1 MAERKE
7 QNLGEPQ
14 PERKLSPEEE
24 ENEVIKK
31 ILSYLDKVLEEIET
45 NKDRLEDKEYQK
57 RVEQIGLLKIQAENR
72 EYNSLW
78 MEDPQN
84 RGKLEMVL
92 LLWLEEERDK
102 AKKAKDKVKAKELS
116 ELYEEAF
123 DQWSLSFIRE
133 KDEFK
138 ARFQQRKNVKEPR
151 KFKSIVREL
160 LSKKEKEIK
169 DKNEIQTRIDEM
181 KKRIFSKPLEQGRS
195 IYLYQEILYK
205 EYSPEILSEKI
216 EILKEILQQERENGR
231 GKLKDTIEEIK
242 RSPAGNEY
250 FVDGS
255 VAYLPEK
262 GKAFFIGDIHGDP
275 AAVASIVKQTQFIE
289 SMEKGEK
296 DIFLVFLGDY
306 TDRGRDDIL
315 AMTEIIDLKLHYPK
329 NVILLRGNHEEVSTG
344 WRYGLLRNLICAYGK
359 KRGKKLFLDY
369 MIATEKMPGILVT
382 ANGIVGVHGGIPN
395 QDIKSLKDLNNEN
408 FLYQMRWNDPVE
420 NIKERIGSCRGD
432 KLTGFGRDP
441 FNRFMEAIGGNVM
454 IRGHQAKREGA
465 CLIFDRK
472 LATIFSNGTE
482 KSPYTGY
489 PKVDAKFAKLELD
502 HPKEVFQQSDFI
514 SVDYLPLT
522 ENKEILS
529 QPEEE
534 PSPEEG
540 KENRPQEEGL
550 DHMTNEDL
558 CYMIA
563 AGLGSE
569 TEQAWQELLRR
580 GPTDDDLRQLIGP
593 ARDYT
598 PLSIVKQAARK
609 LLEREPPNEDLCRII
624 VAEADQ
630 SIAEEA
636 WQKLSERG
644 PTDDD
649 LRDIISGAF
658 LYEAPPSIKKQA
670 SQELLKREPPN
681 DDLCCI
687 IVANAG
693 QPIAEEAWQKLSE
706 RGAINKDLCHV
717 IGVNADHSVDQ
728 SIAEQ
733 AWQELLEQGPTY
745 DDLWDIIN
753 SSHVPPSIKEQA
765 QKLYYL
771 GEPQPE
777 QELSP
782 EEKKEREI
790 QELALGYLNKLSEKL
805 ENKREK
811 TKDKSERRL
820 LQEKI
825 KRLDL
830 FMGQVQRREYFSVEV
845 EGHKSDSVYDFFEKV
860 YEEGKKEGKELK
872 KIKEIIDG
880 LNSDYIREKFDQEK
894 RDILEKSF
902 RQYLI
907 EEGEIKEKET
917 EPEIEAEGI
926 LGERAIQEIL
936 NNPDVTKETD
946 PEKRKEKIAYY
957 IFQERIKQGKGV
969 AHLDNRFGKFN
980 ENSAKAYRDWDWY
993 NAAMLLEREKKESRP
1008 ISGPKTESEPIPI
1021 SKPEPPPE
1029 PSIEPTPEPT
1039 EEPPKPE
1046 PVELPEEPE
1055 KKGKKRKGKTWGFI
1069 KERLKGF
1076 FTIGFWEFHQAEKF
1090 RSVTRKVGKKIAKQE
1105 RLLKK
1110 KEELKESSKKELEK
1124 MGLSGPVLEQA
1135 LSQIEDKRIKDN
1147 ERVVDLIV
1155 KNARKK

>member
-1 MAERKE
+1 MPERKE

-14 PERKLSPEEE
+14 PEQELSPE
-24 ENEVIKK
+24 
-31 ILSYLDKVLEEIET
+31 
-45 NKDRLEDKEYQK
+45 
-57 RVEQIGLLKIQAENR
+57 G
-72 EYNSLW
+72 
-78 MEDPQN
+78 
-84 RGKLEMVL
+84 
-92 LLWLEEERDK
+92 
-102 AKKAKDKVKAKELS
+102 
-116 ELYEEAF
+116 
-123 DQWSLSFIRE
+123 
-133 KDEFK
+133 
-138 ARFQQRKNVKEPR
+138 
-151 KFKSIVREL
+151 
-160 LSKKEKEIK
+160 
-169 DKNEIQTRIDEM
+169 
-181 KKRIFSKPLEQGRS
+181 
-195 IYLYQEILYK
+195 
-205 EYSPEILSEKI
+205 
-216 EILKEILQQERENGR
+216 
-231 GKLKDTIEEIK
+231 
-242 RSPAGNEY
+242 
-250 FVDGS
+250 
-255 VAYLPEK
+255 
-262 GKAFFIGDIHGDP
+262 
-275 AAVASIVKQTQFIE
+275 
-289 SMEKGEK
+289 
-296 DIFLVFLGDY
+296 
-306 TDRGRDDIL
+306 
-315 AMTEIIDLKLHYPK
+315 
-329 NVILLRGNHEEVSTG
+329 
-344 WRYGLLRNLICAYGK
+344 
-359 KRGKKLFLDY
+359 
-369 MIATEKMPGILVT
+369 
-382 ANGIVGVHGGIPN
+382 
-395 QDIKSLKDLNNEN
+395 
-408 FLYQMRWNDPVE
+408 
-420 NIKERIGSCRGD
+420 
-432 KLTGFGRDP
+432 
-441 FNRFMEAIGGNVM
+441 
-454 IRGHQAKREGA
+454 
-465 CLIFDRK
+465 
-472 LATIFSNGTE
+472 
-482 KSPYTGY
+482 
-489 PKVDAKFAKLELD
+489 
-502 HPKEVFQQSDFI
+502 
-514 SVDYLPLT
+514 
-522 ENKEILS
+522 
-529 QPEEE
+529 
-534 PSPEEG
+534 G

-558 CYMIA
+558 CYMIG
-563 AGLGSE
+563 AGLDDSE

-580 GPTDDDLRQLIGP
+580 GPTNEDLRQLIGP
-593 ARDYT
+593 GKDYT

-609 LLEREPPNEDLCRII
+609 LLEREPPNKDLCRII

-644 PTDDD
+644 PTNKD
-649 LRDIISGAF
+649 LCHIISSDVF
-658 LYEAPPSIKKQA
+658 SYQAPPSIKKQA

-706 RGAINKDLCHV
+706 RGPTNKDLCHI
-717 IGVNADHSVDQ
+717 IGAKGGHFVDQ

-733 AWQELLEQGPTY
+733 AWQELLRRGPTD

-753 SSHVPPSIKEQA
+753 SSRVPPSIEEQA

-771 GEPQPE
+771 GEAQPE

-790 QELALGYLNKLSEKL
+790 QESALGYLNKLSEKL

-811 TKDKSERRL
+811 TKDKLEKRL

-860 YEEGKKEGKELK
+860 YKEGKKEGKELK
-872 KIKEIIDG
+872 EIKEIIDG
-880 LNSDYIREKFDQEK
+880 LNLDYIREKFDREK

-907 EEGEIKEKET
+907 EEGEIKEEEYEEPDT
-917 EPEIEAEGI
+917 HFPEEPEEEEAEPEIEAEGI
-926 LGERAIQEIL
+926 LGEKAIQEIL

-1155 KNARKK
+1155 KNAREKLEKKLAKYRDQYGNKIVGEKIDRAVEKLREKLLNETNNQVERDKKYYKKFLRESLDPKYWKRYIYGGLETSLWAAGIIVVPSSPAAKVGTEVLAGVGRFSKEAIQQGKEMVNLTGEKIKMATESGAESLIQAKEVAIKEGGVLWEAAKNLIIKSWNHIPTSEEIGRVARGLLSDNNIEKVITVGGLLFIGKTTLKAIRGIFRRRK